1 MCLIH
6 GAALVVE
13 HLTTTENLD
22 LVDFRGATCFE
33 CVSSN
38 VLEECAI
45 SDDIMV
51 VSQTS
56 DQVCL
61 GDEFSEIGLI
71 SLLDRAAELFQKVI
85 FCFNSIFL
93 LWTYNNKFQTILQA
107 GMFEVM
113 IQVYNKIAIPLIEKT
128 NDYKKLSD
136 MYL

>member
-22 LVDFRGATCFE
+22 VVNFRGATCLE
-33 CVSSN
+33 CVSPN

-61 GDEFSEIGLI
+61 GDEFSEIGLV

-85 FCFNSIFL
+85 F
-93 LWTYNNKFQTILQA
+93 
-107 GMFEVM
+107 V
-113 IQVYNKIAIPLIEKT
+113 
-128 NDYKKLSD
+128 
-136 MYL
+136 